1 VVIFVHFCKMFVC
14 VRLSVT
20 LFWMFHVPR
29 WSKKGS
35 GLIGAYYFQIRDK
48 GLITY
53 ITPISSG
60 KWDRWR
66 EDWVVVRADIHD
78 RLVLSTESPTAKKTA
93 WEETSRLHMAFRP
106 VIKRIKHL
114 MSYGLSMMMVLH
126 DFLSRHIAP
135 LQDCTYPAWMYTGE
149 GDAMRLERDHDS
161 SLDLNV
167 LGTASEAKPRPIL
180 S

>member
-1 VVIFVHFCKMFVC
+1 VAIFVHFCKMFVC

-20 LFWMFHVPR
+20 LFWMFHVLR

-35 GLIGAYYFQIRDK
+35 GLIGAYYFHIRAK
-48 GLITY
+48 GLSTY

-66 EDWVVVRADIHD
+66 EDWVVVRTDIHD

-106 VIKRIKHL
+106 VIVT
-114 MSYGLSMMMVLH
+114 SS
-126 DFLSRHIAP
+126 
-135 LQDCTYPAWMYTGE
+135 PA
-149 GDAMRLERDHDS
+149 
-161 SLDLNV
+161 
-167 LGTASEAKPRPIL
+167 
-180 S
+180 